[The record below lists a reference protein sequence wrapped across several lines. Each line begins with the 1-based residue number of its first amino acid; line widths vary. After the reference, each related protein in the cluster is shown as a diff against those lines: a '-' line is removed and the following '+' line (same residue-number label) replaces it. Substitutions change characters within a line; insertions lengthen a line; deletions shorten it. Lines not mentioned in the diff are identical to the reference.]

1 MINFL
6 KNIFTSGPKVD
17 LQEIISKGAIIIDVR
32 TVKEFQAGHL
42 NNSMNIP
49 LDKLPES
56 LSKLDKN
63 KPVITCCA
71 SGARSAAAR
80 RFLLSN
86 GFIDVVNGGSWMN
99 LK

>member
-6 KNIFTSGPKVD
+6 KNIFTKGPKLD

-32 TVKEFQAGHL
+32 TAKEFQAGHL
-42 NNSMNIP
+42 NNSKNIP

-71 SGARSAAAR
+71 SGARSASAR

-86 GFIDVVNGGSWMN
+86 GFIEVYNAGSWMS

>member
-6 KNIFTSGPKVD
+6 KNIFNTGPKID
-17 LQEIISKGAIIIDVR
+17 LQEIISRGAIIVDVR

-42 NNSMNIP
+42 NHSKNIP
-49 LDKLPES
+49 LDKLHES

-71 SGARSAAAR
+71 SGARSASAR
-80 RFLLSN
+80 RLLLSN
-86 GFIDVVNGGSWMN
+86 GFTEVYNGGSWMS

>member
-86 GFIDVVNGGSWMN
+86 GFIEVVNGGSWMN